1 MERFAAL
8 IEKIDAFMVNYCKST
23 SLILDTAV
31 KDLLYGGGKRL
42 RPIMVM
48 LAGSFGD
55 YDEDR
60 LLRIAAGI
68 ELLHMATLVHDDIID
83 EARLRRGRIT
93 AQEKFGNDVAVFVG
107 DFLLTKSYSLFVD
120 NLSQHSLVKLNKV
133 VKMVCIGEI
142 RQYEEKY
149 DLDLSL
155 IDYFKR
161 IRRKTA
167 LLFAISAYIGAYE
180 AGVRGK
186 RLFQLYKF
194 ALEMGMAFQIQDDI
208 LDFIGDEDTTGK
220 EINQDLASG
229 IYTLP
234 VICLLKDERY
244 SSRTR
249 NILDKKDISR
259 QDIAVL
265 KEMFKE
271 SNVLE
276 TSRTYVKKF
285 LDRAID
291 YLKYLPDIEA
301 KKDFQFILNL
311 QLQRKA

>member
-1 MERFAAL
+1 
-8 IEKIDAFMVNYCKST
+8 
-23 SLILDTAV
+23 
-31 KDLLYGGGKRL
+31 
-42 RPIMVM
+42 
-48 LAGSFGD
+48 
-55 YDEDR
+55 
-60 LLRIAAGI
+60 
-68 ELLHMATLVHDDIID
+68 MATLVHDDIID

-186 RLFQLYKF
+186 GYFNFINLPLRWGWLSRSGMIYWTL
-194 ALEMGMAFQIQDDI
+194 LEMKI
-208 LDFIGDEDTTGK
+208 LLAKKLTRILRPVFIH
-220 EINQDLASG
+220 
-229 IYTLP
+229 
-234 VICLLKDERY
+234 CLL
-244 SSRTR
+244 S
-249 NILDKKDISR
+249 
-259 QDIAVL
+259 AC
-265 KEMFKE
+265 
-271 SNVLE
+271 
-276 TSRTYVKKF
+276 
-285 LDRAID
+285 
-291 YLKYLPDIEA
+291 
-301 KKDFQFILNL
+301 
-311 QLQRKA
+311 